1 MRVLKFSTTCRVF
14 YEILI
19 IFAETNYKR
28 YTMVYDERDERHRH
42 VIECAK
48 QMMTAARTAPKAKG
62 VDIIEISMI
71 TDDDIVA
78 LSNALHQIG
87 ENMGRGGLMRDA
99 DNILSAEAVLLI
111 GSREEAMC
119 LNCGYCGFPTCGER
133 TQGVPCAMNTIDV
146 GIAVG
151 SACATAADLRLD
163 TRVMYSVGYAALKLG
178 WMPGCNYI
186 IGIPVSASSK
196 NPFFDRKR
204 KVQPQQ

>member
-1 MRVLKFSTTCRVF
+1 MVL
-14 YEILI
+14 
-19 IFAETNYKR
+19 N
-28 YTMVYDERDERHRH
+28 ERELRNEH

-62 VDIIEISMI
+62 VDIIEVMLV
-71 TDDDIVA
+71 TGDDINA
-78 LSNALHQIG
+78 LSDALHKMG
-87 ENMGRGGLMRDA
+87 EEMGRGGLMRDA
-99 DNILSAEAVLLI
+99 DNLHSAEAVVLI

-163 TRVMYSVGYAALKLG
+163 TRVMYSVGYAALKLD
-178 WMPGCNYI
+178 WMPGYNYI

-204 KVQPQQ
+204 KVQ

>member
-1 MRVLKFSTTCRVF
+1 MLLRFIIKISLSSQKDNENKLQIHTIMVL
-14 YEILI
+14 
-19 IFAETNYKR
+19 N
-28 YTMVYDERDERHRH
+28 ERDMRHEH

-62 VDIIEISMI
+62 VDIIEVMII

-87 ENMGRGGLMRDA
+87 ENLGRGGLMRDA
-99 DNILSAEAVLLI
+99 GNLLEADAVVLI
-111 GSREEAMC
+111 ASREEAMC

-133 TQGVPCAMNTIDV
+133 PAGVPCAMNTIDV

-151 SACATAADLRLD
+151 SAVATAADLRLD
-163 TRVMYSVGYAALKLG
+163 TRVMYSAGYAALKLG

-204 KVQPQQ
+204 KTPAQ

>member
-1 MRVLKFSTTCRVF
+1 
-14 YEILI
+14 
-19 IFAETNYKR
+19 
-28 YTMVYDERDERHRH
+28 MVYNERDERHQH

-78 LSNALHQIG
+78 LSNTLHQIG

-133 TQGVPCAMNTIDV
+133 TEGVPCAMNTIDV

-204 KVQPQQ
+204 KVQQQ